1 LFEGVFANAVEGV
14 AEGNGL
20 LFAVNG
26 VLVEDFVETEETG
39 E

>member
-14 AEGNGL
+14 AAGNWL
-20 LFAVNG
+20 LFTVNG
-26 VLVEDFVETEETG
+26 VLVEGFVQTEETG